1 MVSLFKSSFGG
12 VIECCFFPRN
22 NHELAFSW
30 VEYEMIFVR
39 PLSNSVDVF
48 LDCNKV
54 FLLRD
59 YTVEEHIVSKQ
70 LHFSIQNLLSGF
82 AQRIGHTILLFSFHS
97 RSKETIHATLYKTVN
112 NYILYQFSFFYSV
125 CVTQTLG
132 C

>member
-1 MVSLFKSSFGG
+1 MLFFL
-12 VIECCFFPRN
+12 RN

-30 VEYEMIFVR
+30 VEYEVIFVR

-70 LHFSIQNLLSGF
+70 LHFSIQKF
-82 AQRIGHTILLFSFHS
+82 AVRICTKNWTYNTTVLFP
-97 RSKETIHATLYKTVN
+97 
-112 NYILYQFSFFYSV
+112 
-125 CVTQTLG
+125 
-132 C
+132 